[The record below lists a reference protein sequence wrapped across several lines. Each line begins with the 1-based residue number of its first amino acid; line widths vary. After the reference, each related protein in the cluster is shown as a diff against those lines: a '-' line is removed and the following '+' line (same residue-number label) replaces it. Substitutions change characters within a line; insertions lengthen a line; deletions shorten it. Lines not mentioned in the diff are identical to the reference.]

1 MRKKVFL
8 FLTICLTVFFVHF
21 FLRNFTVSHVTLPF
35 SEEQVTGIDLY
46 YYEGVPAAAE
56 VRHVTAADEIH
67 HILSRCTAI
76 SLIKEDSTPDDS
88 AGGSV
93 VIVRF
98 LLRDGSDFRISC
110 TDSYRLSI
118 SGHSYRANIIPL
130 LWLWNNSPTP
140 AQPVTDDDPVIWGT
154 WDEK

>member
-8 FLTICLTVFFVHF
+8 LFIISLTMFFIYHF
-21 FLRNFTVSHVTLPF
+21 MGNSAVSHVTLPF
-35 SEEQVTGIDLY
+35 SEDQVAGIDLY
-46 YYEGVPAAAE
+46 YYEGAPAAAE
-56 VRHVTAADEIH
+56 VRHVTAEDEIH
-67 HILSRCTAI
+67 HILSRCAAV
-76 SLIKEDSTPDDS
+76 SLIKEDNTPDDS
-88 AGGSV
+88 AGGSA

-118 SGHSYRANIIPL
+118 AGHSYRANISPL

-140 AQPVTDDDPVIWGT
+140 AQPVADDDPVIWGV
-154 WDEK
+154 WDE

>member
-1 MRKKVFL
+1 MRKKFFL
-8 FLTICLTVFFVHF
+8 FFTVFLTVFFMYHIMGNSVF
-21 FLRNFTVSHVTLPF
+21 PHVTLPF
-35 SEEQVTGIDLY
+35 SESQVTGIDLY

-56 VRHVTAADEIH
+56 VRHVTAEDEIH

-76 SLIKEDSTPDDS
+76 SLIKEDNTPDDS
-88 AGGSV
+88 AGGSA

-118 SGHSYRANIIPL
+118 SGHSYRANISPL

-140 AQPVTDDDPVIWGT
+140 AQPVADDDPVIWGA
-154 WDEK
+154 WDE